1 MRRAV
6 AGLLAAALVLF
17 TAGAA
22 KPKPAG
28 DPGTYVHPLK
38 KFTLRVPVG
47 ARVIERGK
55 KFDLIIQSP
64 SGYVINVQTGA
75 VNADVG
81 LRGMTAKLEAAY
93 LGDGKRW
100 SRKLDEGLT
109 TVGGLSARAVLY
121 EGAGL
126 RTRVVVA
133 RGRETDFVF
142 MFIASPGAFDGLVAV
157 FDRVLASFRPAA
169 AEIAVKAG
177 PPQRA
182 APARPPVAPLA
193 AVRHFADPE
202 LGFSIDY
209 PRRWI
214 VAEPSAHTVTFSGR
228 QGTEAFHAVVSI
240 QNVEP
245 PSAGD
250 SGQATAAVV
259 SDLKSQWAAGAT
271 DVGYFGEGPITYES
285 KGLRLQ
291 GHQFLVAYT
300 EGGQRFKQWTV
311 VVARPAGT
319 VVHVWSYTA
328 PDGLFPVFRPV
339 AEAMRKTWAI
349 HVRGER
355 GRSPFRL

>member
-1 MRRAV
+1 MGRAW
-6 AGLLAAALVLF
+6 AGLVAAALVHSAI
-17 TAGAA
+17 AGAA
-22 KPKPAG
+22 GGKPAG

-47 ARVIERGK
+47 TRVIERGK
-55 KFDLIIQSP
+55 KFDVVIQSP

-75 VNADVG
+75 VNAEVS
-81 LRGMTAKLEAAY
+81 LMGMTARLEATY

-100 SRKLDEGLT
+100 SRKVEEGST

-121 EGAGL
+121 EGAGM

-133 RGRETDFVF
+133 RGRDTDFVF
-142 MFIASPGAFDGLVAV
+142 MFIAPAGVFDGLVAV

-169 AEIAVKAG
+169 AEVAAKPG

-182 APARPPVAPLA
+182 APARPPVAPGAAVRPPLA
-193 AVRHFADPE
+193 AARHFADPAF
-202 LGFSIDY
+202 GFSIDY
-209 PRRWI
+209 PRQWI
-214 VAEPSAHTVTFSGR
+214 VAKPSAHTVTFSGR
-228 QGTEAFHAVVSI
+228 QGTEAFYAVVSI

-245 PSAGD
+245 PSASD

-259 SDLKSQWAAGAT
+259 SDLKSQWAGGAT
-271 DVGYFGEGPITYES
+271 DVGYFGEGPITYENN
-285 KGLRLQ
+285 GLRLQ
-291 GHQFLVAYT
+291 GHQFLVVYT

-319 VVHVWSYTA
+319 VVHVWSYAA

-339 AEAMRKTWAI
+339 AEAMRKTWVI
-349 HVRGER
+349 HTR
-355 GRSPFRL
+355 